1 MLWSSRFW
9 QYEDVWCWRYL
20 SSWSRLIWRQW
31 MLWHSDYGWRLM
43 YSRIWRCGDIVGLT
57 RDQTALRAS
66 CHADCSTSSLLT
78 ATVSIQA
85 CLMFHHLKTSSNNQ
99 LPPIDPLSGSHQ
111 IPVPWCA
118 TWNSC
123 FLLLPLRQH
132 HFCFKQC
139 TTNKGLGSPEWICM
153 ANTSAFNDKGSEK
166 WGVDEI
172 DARDKKLA
180 SNLCSQ
186 LNK

>member
-1 MLWSSRFW
+1 MRTFDAGAIYHLDPDSFGGSECCVIVTLTGISCTAGF
-9 QYEDVWCWRYL
+9 
-20 SSWSRLIWRQW
+20 
-31 MLWHSDYGWRLM
+31 G
-43 YSRIWRCGDIVGLT
+43 RCGDIVDLT
-57 RDQTALRAS
+57 RDQTALSRAS
-66 CHADCSTSSLLT
+66 CHADCSTSSLLLT
-78 ATVSIQA
+78 ATVSIRA
-85 CLMFHHLKTSSNNQ
+85 CSLFHHRKMSSNNQ

-118 TWNSC
+118 TWKSC

-139 TTNKGLGSPEWICM
+139 TTNKGLGSSERTCM

-172 DARDKKLA
+172 VARDEKLA
-180 SNLCSQ
+180 SNSCSQ